1 MAADALSI
9 DKLQNDVSSSVDE
22 ANGEALSLP
31 QLLKFQIIPSTDAL
45 LPLAQFAEVLKVPV
59 NSVIPIPHMPAYVM
73 GVYNWRGTV
82 LWMIDLGLLLGMMP
96 CHKYQGAR
104 SVHSTL
110 VIERK
115 DEASVL
121 HQVGLV
127 VHDITDTVQIDP
139 ATISNVELSNLPES
153 LTRFLSGYW
162 MNEQGEMLAV
172 LDDEAI
178 FSHLPT
184 NT

>member
-9 DKLQNDVSSSVDE
+9 DKLQDVSSAFDE
-22 ANGEALSLP
+22 SHGETSSLP

-45 LPLAQFAEVLKVPV
+45 FPLAQFAEVLKVPV
-59 NSVIPIPHMPAYVM
+59 NSVIPIPHMPPYVM

-104 SVHSTL
+104 SVHSAL
-110 VIERK
+110 VIER
-115 DEASVL
+115 ENETSSVCQL
-121 HQVGLV
+121 GLV
-127 VHDITDTVQIDP
+127 IHSVTDTVQIDP
-139 ATISNVELSNLPES
+139 STLSDVELSNLPKS
-153 LTRFLSGYW
+153 LTQFLSGYW
-162 MNEQGEMLAV
+162 MNEQGEMLAI

-178 FSHLPT
+178 FRHLPT
-184 NT
+184 DT